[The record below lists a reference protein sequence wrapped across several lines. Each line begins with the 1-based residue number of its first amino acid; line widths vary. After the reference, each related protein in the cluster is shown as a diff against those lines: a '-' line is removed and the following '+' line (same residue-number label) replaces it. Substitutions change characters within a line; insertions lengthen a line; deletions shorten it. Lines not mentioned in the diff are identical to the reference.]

1 MTRKVEMIKELE
13 ASTSDFVTYGDGDL
27 GIAVKKDD
35 AIADIKSMDE
45 DLIGPGTWCECD
57 KDGNLI

>member
-1 MTRKVEMIKELE
+1 MIKELE